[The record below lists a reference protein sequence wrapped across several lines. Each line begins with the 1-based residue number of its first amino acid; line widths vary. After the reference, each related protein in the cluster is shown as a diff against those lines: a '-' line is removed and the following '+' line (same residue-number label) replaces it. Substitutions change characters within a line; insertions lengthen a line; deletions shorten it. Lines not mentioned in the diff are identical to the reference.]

1 MSYCSSCGGKLSED
15 ANFCASCGAPTR
27 TEKPLRETVAAA
39 DVERI
44 IYQGAS
50 GALVSTTRAVLNGVT
65 YPIASISSVRM
76 VQMAA
81 SCWGPALIV
90 IGLIALVIGIGGQSF
105 GPGVFGVIMA
115 AIGIA
120 IVTAKKER
128 AIVLATMGGETTA
141 LKSIDHATIAT
152 IVDALNQAIVERG

>member
-1 MSYCSSCGGKLSED
+1 M
-15 ANFCASCGAPTR
+15 
-27 TEKPLRETVAAA
+27 
-39 DVERI
+39 VE
-44 IYQGAS
+44 
-50 GALVSTTRAVLNGVT
+50 
-65 YPIASISSVRM
+65 
-76 VQMAA
+76 MAA
-81 SCWGPALIV
+81 SCWGPALIA

-120 IVTAKKER
+120 IGTAKKER

>member
-27 TEKPLRETVAAA
+27 TEKPLRETIAAA

-50 GALVSTTRAVLNGVT
+50 GALVSTTRAILNGVT

-76 VQMAA
+76 VEMGA

-90 IGLIALVIGIGGQSF
+90 IGVIALMIGIGGRSP
-105 GPGVFGVIMA
+105 GPGVFGGIML

-120 IVTAKKER
+120 IVRAKKER